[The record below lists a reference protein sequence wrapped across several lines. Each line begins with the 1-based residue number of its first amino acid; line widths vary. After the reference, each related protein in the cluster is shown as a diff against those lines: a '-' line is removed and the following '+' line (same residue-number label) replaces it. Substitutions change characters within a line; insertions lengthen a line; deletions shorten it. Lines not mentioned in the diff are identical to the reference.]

1 MEYKIDGDDCVLRLE
16 PGEEIIACIDQVCAR
31 ENLRAGYVASAV
43 GALRAA
49 TVGLYDL
56 GEKQFLAHTIDK
68 PLELISLSGNIS
80 RMNEAVYTHFHAVV
94 ADKNAAVYGG
104 HLSRAVV
111 SATAEI
117 VLRRIPLE
125 LGRRSDQ
132 ETGLNLLTFPSTCV

>member
-1 MEYKIDGDDCVLRLE
+1 MEYQMEEDVCVLRLE
-16 PGEEIIACIDQVCAR
+16 PGEEILACIEQVCAQ
-31 ENLRAGYVASAV
+31 EEIRAGYVASAV

-56 GEKQFLAHTIDK
+56 GQKQFLAHTIGK
-68 PLELISLSGNIS
+68 PLELVSLSGNIS
-80 RMNEAVYTHFHAVV
+80 RMEGAVYTHLHAVV

-125 LGRRSDQ
+125 LGRRPDP
-132 ETGLNLLTFPSTCV
+132 ETGLNLITFPAP

>member
-1 MEYKIDGDDCVLRLE
+1 MEYKIAGDDCVLRLE
-16 PGEEIIACIDQVCAR
+16 PGEEIIACIEQVCAR

-56 GEKQFLAHTIDK
+56 GGKQFLAHTIGK

-80 RMNEAVYTHFHAVV
+80 RMKEEVYTHFHAVV

-125 LGRRSDQ
+125 LGRRADP
-132 ETGLNLLTFPSTCV
+132 ETGLNLITFPSPCV

>member
-1 MEYKIDGDDCVLRLE
+1 MEYKIEGDVCVPRQE
-16 PGEEIIACIDQVCAR
+16 PGEEIIACVEQVCAQ
-31 ENLRAGYVASAV
+31 EDLRAGYVASAV

-56 GEKQFLAHTIDK
+56 GEKQFLAHTIGK
-68 PLELISLSGNIS
+68 PLELVCLSGNIS
-80 RMNEAVYTHFHAVV
+80 RMDGEVYTHFHAVI

-125 LGRRSDQ
+125 LGRRPDP
-132 ETGLNLLTFPSTCV
+132 ETGLNLVTFPAP